1 MGCCQTK
8 TTVEFTTT
16 ANFDLKSYLQRVYI
30 FRKMASDLK

>member
-16 ANFDLKSYLQRVYI
+16 ANFDLKSYLQRVI
-30 FRKMASDLK
+30 FLKWSPI